1 MARATKKNTVYIAY
15 GSNLD
20 RGQMACRCPGAKVIG
35 TTTLRG
41 WRLAFMGRPWNAH
54 ATILP
59 DPDASTPVLLWTIT
73 EADEAAL
80 DRYEGVRGGY
90 YTKEY
95 VTARVGGQ
103 TYEDALVY
111 IMSPNP
117 YNRPHPSYV
126 VTILN
131 GYRQAGFYTEPLA
144 DALGY
149 AYRHEGEEQA

>member
-1 MARATKKNTVYIAY
+1 MKLDRAMISY
-15 GSNLD
+15 GSNINIS
-20 RGQMACRCPGAKVIG
+20 QMAYRCPGAKVIG

-41 WRLAFMGRPWNAH
+41 WRLAFMGRPGNAH

-73 EADEAAL
+73 EADEVAL

-95 VTARVGGQ
+95 LTVRVGGK
-103 TYEDALVY
+103 TYENALVY

-131 GYRQAGFYTEPLA
+131 GYRQAGFYTQPLV
-144 DALGY
+144 DALNY
-149 AYRHEGEEQA
+149 AYEHEGEEKE

>member
-1 MARATKKNTVYIAY
+1 MKLDRAMISY
-15 GSNLD
+15 GSNINIS
-20 RGQMACRCPGAKVIG
+20 QMAYRCPGAKVIG

-41 WRLAFMGRPWNAH
+41 WRLAFMGRPGNAH

-73 EADEAAL
+73 EADEVAL

-95 VTARVGGQ
+95 LTVRVGGK
-103 TYEDALVY
+103 TYENALVY

-131 GYRQAGFYTEPLA
+131 GYRQAGFYTQPLV
-144 DALGY
+144 DALSY
-149 AYRHEGEEQA
+149 AYEHEGEEKE